1 MELMTT
7 KSQRAPRRTEAL
19 SRDVIVKAATEIL
32 DAEGE
37 DALTLRALTVRLTTG
52 YGAIYHHVAD
62 RNDLLAAA
70 TDHVIAPIVTD
81 LATGAQPRQALRA
94 IALGLFDAIDAHP
107 WAGAR
112 LNREPWRPA
121 LLDIYES
128 ISKHLQALGVPQ
140 RALSGPAGV
149 LVNYIL
155 GVAGQNAANARALAA
170 SEADRS
176 AFLATVAAQW
186 AQLDPARYPNVH
198 RARTQL
204 REHDDREQ
212 FLAGIDLILAGIET
226 VNPCRQ
232 EQLGPVGAKVS
243 PEADPSTLP
252 TPPGPDRAAKTA
264 HHTGHPRSIQNYQ
277 LCDPR
282 LTAAKSHGSRP

>member
-1 MELMTT
+1 MEPMAT
-7 KSQRAPRRTEAL
+7 KARRAPRRTEAL

-37 DALTLRALTVRLTTG
+37 DALTLRALTVRLATG

-70 TDHVIAPIVTD
+70 TNHVIAHIVTGLTAD
-81 LATGAQPRQALRA
+81 AGPQPALRA
-94 IALGLFDAIDAHP
+94 IAAGLFDAIAAHP
-107 WAGAR
+107 WAGAQ

-128 ISKHLQALGVPQ
+128 ISKQLQALGVPE
-140 RALSGPAGV
+140 RALSDSAGV

-155 GVAGQNAANARALAA
+155 GVAGQNAANARALA
-170 SEADRS
+170 SSKMDRS

-186 AQLDPARYPNVH
+186 AQLDPARYPSMH
-198 RARTQL
+198 KAGTQL
-204 REHDDREQ
+204 LEHDDREQ

-226 VNPCRQ
+226 VNR
-232 EQLGPVGAKVS
+232 
-243 PEADPSTLP
+243 
-252 TPPGPDRAAKTA
+252 PGKDSSAR
-264 HHTGHPRSIQNYQ
+264 
-277 LCDPR
+277 
-282 LTAAKSHGSRP
+282 

>member
-1 MELMTT
+1 MAT

-52 YGAIYHHVAD
+52 YGAIYYHVAD

-70 TDHVIAPIVTD
+70 TDHVIARVVTGLVAD
-81 LATGAQPRQALRA
+81 AEPQQTLRA
-94 IALGLFDAIDAHP
+94 IALGIFDAIAAHP
-107 WAGAR
+107 WAGAQ
-112 LNREPWRPA
+112 LTREPWRPA
-121 LLDIYES
+121 LLDIYEI
-128 ISKHLQALGVPQ
+128 ISEQLQALNVPQ
-140 RALSGPAGV
+140 RGLSDSAGV

-155 GVAGQNAANARALAA
+155 GVAGQNAANARALA
-170 SEADRS
+170 SSKMDRS

-186 AQLDPARYPNVH
+186 AQLDPAKYPSVH
-198 RARTQL
+198 KARTQL

-226 VNPCRQ
+226 VN
-232 EQLGPVGAKVS
+232 
-243 PEADPSTLP
+243 
-252 TPPGPDRAAKTA
+252 
-264 HHTGHPRSIQNYQ
+264 
-277 LCDPR
+277 R
-282 LTAAKSHGSRP
+282 LDIR